1 MQSTS
6 TPSALSRILRLL
18 HHRPRARCTAGGHA
32 DSAVVSS
39 AGLRGPGGG
48 RARATNAAR
57 GARTDGLA
65 APSVADSGAR
75 GSGRWGFCG
84 KLRAGDAHALAG
96 WCARH
101 EHGRRRLFVEREPRA
116 APPHAGCCARGRL
129 RQRSRQLL
137 RSIGAPPLAHSA
149 ARCPA
154 ARRSSAGTMEPGES
168 WAGQW
173 PLQRRRVRGAHSWR
187 ILFFRGGTRC
197 AGAFYAPVRQPPVA
211 EVGDAG

>member
-32 DSAVVSS
+32 RLRRCLLRRTTRSRRRSS
-39 AGLRGPGGG
+39 PRHQRCPRSPHSQTRRAFRRRFRRTSQWPLGLLQQ
-48 RARATNAAR
+48 A
-57 GARTDGLA
+57 
-65 APSVADSGAR
+65 SG
-75 GSGRWGFCG
+75 WGCT
-84 KLRAGDAHALAG
+84 
-96 WCARH
+96 CPRH

-116 APPHAGCCARGRL
+116 APPHAGCCAPGRL

-137 RSIGAPPLAHSA
+137 RSIGAPPLAHSV

-187 ILFFRGGTRC
+187 ILFFRGGARC
-197 AGAFYAPVRQPPVA
+197 AGAFYAPVRQPPAA